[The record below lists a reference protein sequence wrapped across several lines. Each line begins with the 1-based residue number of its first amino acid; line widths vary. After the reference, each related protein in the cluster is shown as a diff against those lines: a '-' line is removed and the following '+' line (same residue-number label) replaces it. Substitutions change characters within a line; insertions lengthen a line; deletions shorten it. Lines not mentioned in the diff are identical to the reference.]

1 MRYLLHQT
9 QFNEFH
15 SRQSYLYDIFHLY
28 FLPGKL
34 EGSYIPLIPMGDT
47 GPDVL
52 FITGHTNQV
61 MEYLVNYI
69 KQVPEHCIV
78 ITSCMGH
85 HFKKFTNKKEIYVPD
100 VYQDFCLLRDG
111 SMYGFEFDISDAEL
125 DFYNSSGSIKERICF
140 SYDCLL

>member
-1 MRYLLHQT
+1 
-9 QFNEFH
+9 
-15 SRQSYLYDIFHLY
+15 
-28 FLPGKL
+28 
-34 EGSYIPLIPMGDT
+34 MGDT

-69 KQVPEHCIV
+69 KQIPEHCIV

-140 SYDCLL
+140 SYDRLL